1 MADYEIDIDDFTES
15 LKEFATR
22 SSYETVEK
30 IHDGID
36 KITKGTLKEVK
47 EKSPVSEGT
56 DKKLVKGKYKKGWTI
71 SVLERRGT
79 YRKVISNKQYQL
91 VHLLELGHDLLDSD
105 GNKYGE
111 VPAYEHVK
119 TAEEYAEEKVDT
131 LIRGL

>member
-15 LKEFATR
+15 LKELATR

-36 KITKGTLKEVK
+36 KITKETLKEVK
-47 EKSPVSEGT
+47 EESPVYEGT
-56 DKKLVKGKYKKGWTI
+56 GKKPVKGKYKKGWTI

-119 TAEEYAEEKVDT
+119 TAEEYAEEKVDA

>member
-36 KITKGTLKEVK
+36 KITKETLKEVK
-47 EKSPVSEGT
+47 KESPEDTG
-56 DKKLVKGKYKKGWTI
+56 GYKKGWTI

-91 VHLLELGHDLLDSD
+91 VHLLELGHDLLDSN

-119 TAEEYAEEKVDT
+119 TAEEYAEEKVDA